1 MSPYAP
7 YLALPIALSAAWFV
21 GPEWAGSNPG
31 RYRVP
36 AVVQLEEPAAVGVA
50 NVSESAGKPDIR
62 VAALL
67 PRVPPNPRGP
77 SPTLILHSVMTG
89 AEVNLASINGQLV
102 KEGDSIEGYRVRRI
116 AADGVE
122 LSSAGE
128 TRELRM
134 RALHELPPAP
144 TPHNPARGP
153 SAGAAG
159 SHATESLWAT
169 FDSPRT
175 QR

>member
-1 MSPYAP
+1 MSPYVP
-7 YLALPIALSAAWFV
+7 YLALPIALSAAWF
-21 GPEWAGSNPG
+21 AGSEWTGSGPG

-36 AVVQLEEPAAVGVA
+36 AVVQLEEPASVEVEIAG
-50 NVSESAGKPDIR
+50 ESDRKPDIK

-89 AEVNLASINGQLV
+89 AKVNLASINGQLV
-102 KEGDSIEGYRVRRI
+102 KEGDSIEGYRVKRI
-116 AADGVE
+116 AAEGVE

-128 TRELRM
+128 TRQLRM
-134 RALHELPPAP
+134 RSLHELPPAP
-144 TPHNPARGP
+144 TPGNQTRAP
-153 SAGAAG
+153 SAAAEG
-159 SHATESLWAT
+159 TNTSESLWAT
-169 FDSPRT
+169 FDSPQT

>member
-1 MSPYAP
+1 MSPYTP
-7 YLALPIALSAAWFV
+7 YLALPIALSAAWF
-21 GPEWAGSNPG
+21 AGSEWNGGSPG

-36 AVVQLEEPAAVGVA
+36 AVVKLEEPADVKLER
-50 NVSESAGKPDIR
+50 VSETGSKPDIR

-67 PRVPPNPRGP
+67 PRVPPVPRDP

-102 KEGDSIEGYRVRRI
+102 REGDSIEGYRVGRI

-122 LSSAGE
+122 LSSDQE
-128 TRELRM
+128 SRQLRM
-134 RALHELPPAP
+134 RSLHELPPAAP
-144 TPHNPARGP
+144 GNQTRTSPDDAAARQ
-153 SAGAAG
+153 G
-159 SHATESLWAT
+159 SDSLWAN
-169 FDSPRT
+169 FESPQA